1 MTCSFHITFTSP
13 YYTNI
18 KRPMSFMQ
26 RTWLYIT
33 RKTTNTLILLC
44 MSTIMLSG
52 FAIKRSTNAVAQF
65 FEITLTELEN
75 GHVDA
80 WTRNKAY

>member
-1 MTCSFHITFTSP
+1 
-13 YYTNI
+13 
-18 KRPMSFMQ
+18 
-26 RTWLYIT
+26 
-33 RKTTNTLILLC
+33 

-52 FAIKRSTNAVAQF
+52 FAIKRSTNAAAQF